1 MIKIGFCLLGDT
13 SDMDEVSCFHFE
25 CGPSG
30 VHSLH
35 QEGREMGVSGEII
48 VTGLKIACSSSP
60 LSLPLESVPAPC
72 PENQEMQRVLP
83 LSQHRAPL
91 SHPLLKI
98 HLSSCFIFIV
108 IAE

>member
-1 MIKIGFCLLGDT
+1 MIKVGFCLLGDT

-48 VTGLKIACSSSP
+48 VTGLKNSLFFFTTFFATGVCACS
-60 LSLPLESVPAPC
+60 LP
-72 PENQEMQRVLP
+72 
-83 LSQHRAPL
+83 
-91 SHPLLKI
+91 
-98 HLSSCFIFIV
+98 
-108 IAE
+108 